1 MKILDPEADKKI
13 EKERLV
19 KVLYAKRKLD
29 EAKKAKETTIEISS
43 PRPRSQTPQLK
54 LEV

>member
-1 MKILDPEADKKI
+1 MKVLDPEADKKI

-29 EAKKAKETTIEISS
+29 EAKKANRTIEISS